1 MNTVGSFRCEC
12 SLGHSVKDG
21 GGPGCTD
28 DDECLLGTDLCSIYA
43 TCVNTPGSYSCQCA
57 DGYRGNGRQCTG
69 TSYMY
74 MHVLTTL
81 LCRSFSAAP
90 IINLLAVLVVTV
102 AE

>member
-69 TSYMY
+69 TC
-74 MHVLTTL
+74 
-81 LCRSFSAAP
+81 LC
-90 IINLLAVLVVTV
+90 
-102 AE
+102 